1 MRQKTGGRKEG
12 TPNKVTRELR
22 ETLKVTLA
30 NELEQ
35 IPELLNELSTEKR
48 LDYLMKLLPYVLP
61 KVQTIEM
68 NKGEPLDEWTL

>member
-1 MRQKTGGRKEG
+1 MKEKTGGREKG

-22 ETLKVTLA
+22 ETLKATLA

-61 KVQTIEM
+61 KVQSIEM
-68 NKGEPLDEWTL
+68 NKGEPSDEWIL